1 LNTLECGI
9 VFRSIGYRG
18 SVIPGVPF
26 EHRRGV
32 FPNAEGRILEADAP
46 MRGMY
51 AVGWIKRGPSGT
63 IGVNRADSIATITAL
78 LADKETLLKKP
89 QTNLA
94 QLSGV
99 LDSLGIRPVP
109 YSGWLSI
116 DAQEVGNGR
125 LRGKPREK
133 FTRIPELLTIADAAA
148 LS

>member
-1 LNTLECGI
+1 
-9 VFRSIGYRG
+9 
-18 SVIPGVPF
+18 
-26 EHRRGV
+26 
-32 FPNAEGRILEADAP
+32 